1 MQSEVNSV
9 LLNNRLIK
17 WVITLALGVA
27 LALAGGGAVARAD
40 CAPPSEVK
48 EVRDP
53 AVISRLRD
61 AFDRLQSGGSIKTE
75 VKREALQYDKT
86 KVGKVRASGGVD
98 YLTVTV
104 PVAGQYELPSNV
116 TAVFSTDL
124 DLLTYSETQVWK
136 ESGRVYRVKTLND
149 GAMSNDK
156 TIDVSTVSEQQA
168 RQALTRAFA
177 FTGNGSPE
185 SLKDVVACI
194 ISVLGAD
201 SILSWV
207 MAIACSGSC
216 ATPATMPACSV
227 CIGGYF
233 ASGAAVVGGVAVCFQ
248 LLNQ

>member
-1 MQSEVNSV
+1 MQSRVKTV
-9 LLNNRLIK
+9 RQDNRLIK

-86 KVGKVRASGGVD
+86 KVGKVRASDGVD

-124 DLLTYSETQVWK
+124 DLLSYSETQVWK
-136 ESGRVYRVKTLND
+136 ESGRAYRVKTLND

-168 RQALTRAFA
+168 RQALTQFQASA
-177 FTGNGSPE
+177 GAEGTWEVALCLGAILGV
-185 SLKDVVACI
+185 DAVVAWLVAGICG
-194 ISVLGAD
+194 S
-201 SILSWV
+201 
-207 MAIACSGSC
+207 AC
-216 ATPATMPACSV
+216 
-227 CIGGYF
+227 
-233 ASGAAVVGGVAVCFQ
+233 ASGVVPICAACVGGVFALAGVNITGIISCFQ
-248 LLNQ
+248 LL